1 MANNSNKD
9 GVSTSNYARNGW
21 EFDFEPHTN
30 LLLF

>member
-1 MANNSNKD
+1 MANNANKD
-9 GVSTSNYARNGW
+9 GVSTSSYARNGW